1 MKKRLFAI
9 PSLLAAGFLPVN
21 AQAYPIKPTLD
32 GDLGKTKSLF
42 DIFKL
47 DHIYTLA
54 GHSSHSSHSSHVS
67 HSSHRSSTGGYSYI
81 PPSPST
87 APSEPAPLYSAPS
100 APAPTYQAPAI
111 APAPAPLKTLPGN
124 AYRFKEIVQ
133 QVEFALLA
141 FGYYT
146 GEIDGEMNSELR
158 AGLQRM
164 QSDYGLKVTGTITPE
179 TLTALRIEAR

>member
-21 AQAYPIKPTLD
+21 AQAYLIKPTLD
-32 GDLGKTKSLF
+32 GDLGKRRSLF

-67 HSSHRSSTGGYSYI
+67 HSSHRSSTGGYTYI
-81 PPSPST
+81 PP
-87 APSEPAPLYSAPS
+87 APSDPAPLYSAPA
-100 APAPTYQAPAI
+100 APAPTYQAPAV
-111 APAPAPLKTLPGN
+111 APAPTPLKTLPGN

-141 FGYYT
+141 FGYYS
-146 GEIDGEMNSELR
+146 GEIDGEMNPEVR

-164 QSDYGLKVTGTITPE
+164 QTDYGLKVTGTITPE

>member
-21 AQAYPIKPTLD
+21 AQAAVVKPTLD
-32 GDLGKTKSLF
+32 GDPAKRRALF

-47 DHIYTLA
+47 DHLYTLA
-54 GHSSHSSHSSHVS
+54 GHSSHSSHSSHLS

-81 PPSPST
+81 PPAPDPT
-87 APSEPAPLYSAPS
+87 PSEPAHLYSAPA
-100 APAPTYQAPAI
+100 APAPSYPAPTTT
-111 APAPAPLKTLPGN
+111 PAPAPLKTLPGN

-133 QVEFALLA
+133 EVEFALLA

-146 GEIDGEMNSELR
+146 GEVDGEMSPELR
-158 AGLQRM
+158 AGLRRM
-164 QSDYGLKVTGTITPE
+164 QTDYGLKVTGTITPE